1 MSGLPGPGPA
11 PDAEGDAGGN
21 PRTIHVDQ
29 FLAHP
34 PARVWRALTDPVV
47 LARWLMPNDFE
58 PVVGHRFTF
67 RTEPRPEAGFD
78 GVTHC
83 QVLEIE
89 PERLL
94 RISWRGGPL
103 DTTVTWRLVAEG
115 RGTRLLLEHDG
126 FDPDDPAQQ
135 LARRIMGGGWRSN
148 VLARLEA
155 TLGAA
160 VPPAP

>member
-1 MSGLPGPGPA
+1 VSGDPGHDPGIDPGRD
-11 PDAEGDAGGN
+11 PGGD
-21 PRTIHVDQ
+21 PRTVHVDQ

-34 PARVWRALTDPVV
+34 PARVWRALTDPAV

-78 GVTHC
+78 GVAHC
-83 QVLEIE
+83 EVLEIE

-94 RISWRGGPL
+94 RISWRGGAL

-126 FDPDDPAQQ
+126 FEPDDPAQQ
-135 LARRIMGGGWRSN
+135 LARRIMGGGWRSHL
-148 VLARLEA
+148 LARLEA
-155 TLGAA
+155 ELDSTT
-160 VPPAP
+160 PPAP